1 MNMNEK
7 AIATM
12 NNEVDVVSVINN
24 GVKPYISFVPEST
37 EDQVKLYN
45 AMNSPMYRIKA
56 AINKPIKMMDAVLVP
71 CTLVNEDTGEA
82 TQAIRAIIIDDKGD
96 TYAAT
101 ATGVITSLK
110 NIMSVFGSLHFEK
123 GLTVI
128 PKEIPVKRGN
138 TLTLEIQ
145 K

>member
-1 MNMNEK
+1 MIEN

-12 NNEVDVVSVINN
+12 SNEVDVVSVINN

-37 EDQVKLYN
+37 EDQIKLYN
-45 AMNSPMYRIKA
+45 AMNSPMYRIKS

-71 CTLVNEDTGEA
+71 CTLTNEETGEVS
-82 TQAIRAIIIDDKGD
+82 QAIRAIIIDDHGD

-110 NIMSVFGSLHFEK
+110 NIMSVFGSLHFED